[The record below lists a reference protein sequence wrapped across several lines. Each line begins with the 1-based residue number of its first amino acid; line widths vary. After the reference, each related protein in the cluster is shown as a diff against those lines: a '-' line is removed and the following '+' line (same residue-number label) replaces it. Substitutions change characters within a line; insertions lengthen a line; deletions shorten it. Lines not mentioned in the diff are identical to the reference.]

1 LRFLLKIFLL
11 VLLSSPAL
19 AELITDPANPA
30 RKIESTQTFAT
41 VNGQVLTWGDYAVA
55 FSTAARNKFYH
66 GKPPEGEVAKLQRE
80 VADRMVNR
88 ILLLEEV
95 KRRGI
100 KPDQAAITKQIEQYD
115 KQYAG
120 NERWTQNREKML
132 PGLKEQLEQQDLL
145 QQIEKKVRDVKP
157 PDDAALQAYYKAH
170 PELFTEPKK
179 TKASVIL
186 LSVDPSTGEAA
197 WKAAEEEAKK
207 IIKQLEGG
215 ADFAELARIRS
226 SDRTAE
232 KGGDM
237 GWLHKGSLPTPVEA
251 VLEKL
256 KPGQVN
262 PEPVRVLEG
271 IAILR
276 LDGTAPEE
284 LKSFGEVKERA
295 RALWLREKA
304 DEAWKSHLAQ
314 LRKKA
319 KVEID
324 ESQFLPLAASGTGE
338 KTQAR

>member
-1 LRFLLKIFLL
+1 MRFFLNIL
-11 VLLSSPAL
+11 FVAVLSTPAL
-19 AELITDPANPA
+19 GELITDPANPA
-30 RKIESTQTFAT
+30 RKLESTKTFAS

-55 FSTAARNKFYH
+55 FSSAARNKFYH
-66 GKPPEGEVAKLQRE
+66 GKPPEGEVARLQRE
-80 VADRMVNR
+80 VADKMVNR
-88 ILLLEEV
+88 ILLLDEA

-100 KPDQAAITKQIEQYD
+100 KPDEAAIAKQIEQYD
-115 KQYAG
+115 QRYAG
-120 NERWTQNREKML
+120 NERWAQNREKML
-132 PGLKEQLEQQDLL
+132 PGLKEQLEQQSVL
-145 QQIEKKVRDVKP
+145 QQIEAKVREVKP
-157 PDDAALQAYYKAH
+157 PDDATLQAYYKAH

-179 TKASVIL
+179 VKASVIL
-186 LSVDPSTGEAA
+186 LSVDPSAGEAA

-207 IIKQLEGG
+207 IIKQVQGG

-237 GWLHKGSLPTPVEA
+237 GWLHKGSLPAPVEG

-256 KPGQVN
+256 KPGQIN
-262 PEPVRVLEG
+262 PDPVRVLEG
-271 IAILR
+271 VAILR

-284 LKSFGEVKERA
+284 LKSFGEVKERV

-304 DEAWKSHLAQ
+304 DDAWNSHLAQ

-338 KTQAR
+338 KKQPR

>member
-1 LRFLLKIFLL
+1 LRFLTRIFLL
-11 VLLSSPAL
+11 VFLSSPAL
-19 AELITDPANPA
+19 AELITDPANPT

-41 VNGQVLTWGDYAVA
+41 VNGEKLTWGDYAVA

-100 KPDQAAITKQIEQYD
+100 KPDQAAIAKQIEQYD

-120 NERWTQNREKML
+120 NERWAQNREKML
-132 PGLKEQLEQQDLL
+132 PGLKEQLEQQDVL

-157 PDDAALQAYYKAH
+157 PDEAALEAYYKSH

-179 TKASVIL
+179 VKASVIL
-186 LSVDPSTGEAA
+186 LSVDPSAGEAA

-207 IIKQLEGG
+207 IIKQLQGG

-237 GWLHKGSLPTPVEA
+237 GWLHKGSLPAPVEA

>member
-1 LRFLLKIFLL
+1 MRFLPKILL
-11 VLLSSPAL
+11 IALLSSPAL
-19 AELITDPANPA
+19 AELITDPANPT
-30 RKIESTQTFAT
+30 RKVESTKTFAS
-41 VNGQVLTWGDYAVA
+41 VNGQNLTWGDYAVA
-55 FSTAARNKFYH
+55 FSTAARSKFYH
-66 GKPPEGEVAKLQRE
+66 GKPPEGEIARLQRE

-100 KPDQAAITKQIEQYD
+100 KPDQAAVAKQIEQYD

-120 NERWTQNREKML
+120 NERWAQNREKML
-132 PGLKEQLEQQDLL
+132 PGLREQLEQQNVL
-145 QQIEKKVRDVKP
+145 QQIEGKVRDVKP
-157 PDDAALQAYYKAH
+157 PDDATLQAYYKAH

-179 TKASVIL
+179 VKASVIL
-186 LSVDPSTGEAA
+186 LSVDPSAGEAA
-197 WKAAEEEAKK
+197 WTAAEDEARK
-207 IIKQLEGG
+207 IVKQIQAG

-237 GWLHKGSLPTPVEA
+237 GWLHKGSLPAPVES

-262 PEPVRVLEG
+262 PDPVRVLEG
-271 IAILR
+271 VAILR
-276 LDGTAPEE
+276 LDGTAPEQ

-304 DEAWKSHLAQ
+304 DEAWNSHLAQ

-324 ESQFLPLAASGTGE
+324 ESQFLPLAVSGTGE
-338 KTQAR
+338 KKQPR